1 MNGVLIAFEGGE
13 GSGKST
19 QTRILQAWLE
29 ERGLPVLLTREP
41 GGTALGS
48 QLRHILLDLTSNEV
62 ALKTETLLFAA
73 DRAEHMAQVIRPA
86 LSRGE
91 IVVSD
96 RYVDSLLAYEI
107 GGRQLNG
114 DDVWRIARFATD
126 DLVPDLTVLLDVA
139 PKTGLSRRGEL
150 DRMESQPLDFHE
162 RVRTL
167 YLEMASASPH
177 RYLVVDADQ
186 PAEVISATIQRRCEV
201 FFDSQKGAS

>member
-29 ERGLPVLLTREP
+29 EKGLPVLLTREP

-114 DDVWRIARFATD
+114 DDVRRIARFATD
-126 DLVPDLTVLLDVA
+126 DLVPDLTILLDVA

-177 RYLVVDADQ
+177 RYLVVEADQ

-201 FFDSQKGAS
+201 LFDSQKGAL